1 MIIAFLHL
9 LRSSDFSRERIQKY
23 VISFSEKLFFILCWK
38 YSLMLLKEAFC
49 DQMFLATTHNFL
61 DLLIMTGFSFSFCLV
76 KGKLVRFYEKTRVYV
91 SLKIF
96 SYMMLTFKEV
106 KLIAYCVHGNC
117 DHLINIMPK
126 FVLKSTESHCKHL
139 VSNANCLI
147 LIFISHL

>member
-1 MIIAFLHL
+1 
-9 LRSSDFSRERIQKY
+9 
-23 VISFSEKLFFILCWK
+23 
-38 YSLMLLKEAFC
+38 MLLKEAFC

-61 DLLIMTGFSFSFCLV
+61 DLLILKDFSFSFCLV

-126 FVLKSTESHCKHL
+126 FVLKSTESHCKHQVEGWL
-139 VSNANCLI
+139 LNNYICFDFVRPSRY
-147 LIFISHL
+147 HLSRGGDWVRGLPLQKRFPKRSWLPQPKRRN